1 MAMYAAGR
9 APLANL
15 QSAQDLHQR
24 LTGLRGKRR
33 RFKEGWNLRQV
44 SQGDEEVQMRRYDR
58 SHHKSNHHYH
68 HSHHTLS
75 SSLHDNHK
83 NQKQQH
89 RKKNKA
95 NNKKKNYQLS
105 DRHRYLAEALEGS
118 SPPDS
123 VAVGD
128 VAAAAAA
135 TTAEQAG
142 SDIDTIPATNV
153 VPTSPDIVTQPY
165 NTEQVLA
172 TQQMF
177 ENHHKAAL
185 LIFDGSRSAIECY
198 IPDGPDLEG
207 PSKRCWPAFLLARAL
222 FHHHK
227 ERFAPGSQPFQLLY
241 TTGDYPHLNCLGTD
255 GGCGFDGDG
264 DDKAGGGGGAT
275 PPLAPILSFGSVP
288 RDPTVLPTATA
299 MPFPSMAECLVRD
312 CRLLAQNALERGD
325 ASAQQ
330 HWEDLKPQILW
341 RGDDYT
347 TFADNFDLGLQH
359 GVDLGIEP
367 NTMTTE
373 EVADRLIELWDTLT
387 PSWRAVASSLRARI
401 DADQAAAAD
410 AAGDGPGPQPWIDA
424 KFTMGHSPAYKL
436 YDTKFV
442 PFLDAGSEVAT
453 AEYVGADEMASYR
466 YHIDIVTGG
475 ATSWEDTV
483 RKLALPGLLFHHESL
498 MKDWFY
504 DELKAWEHYVPV
516 RMDLSDLSEK
526 CKCEAKVQG
535 L

>member
-1 MAMYAAGR
+1 M
-9 APLANL
+9 
-15 QSAQDLHQR
+15 
-24 LTGLRGKRR
+24 
-33 RFKEGWNLRQV
+33 
-44 SQGDEEVQMRRYDR
+44 
-58 SHHKSNHHYH
+58 
-68 HSHHTLS
+68 
-75 SSLHDNHK
+75 
-83 NQKQQH
+83 
-89 RKKNKA
+89 
-95 NNKKKNYQLS
+95 
-105 DRHRYLAEALEGS
+105 
-118 SPPDS
+118 
-123 VAVGD
+123 
-128 VAAAAAA
+128 
-135 TTAEQAG
+135 
-142 SDIDTIPATNV
+142 
-153 VPTSPDIVTQPY
+153 
-165 NTEQVLA
+165 
-172 TQQMF
+172 
-177 ENHHKAAL
+177 
-185 LIFDGSRSAIECY
+185 
-198 IPDGPDLEG
+198 
-207 PSKRCWPAFLLARAL
+207 
-222 FHHHK
+222 
-227 ERFAPGSQPFQLLY
+227 
-241 TTGDYPHLNCLGTD
+241 
-255 GGCGFDGDG
+255 
-264 DDKAGGGGGAT
+264 
-275 PPLAPILSFGSVP
+275 
-288 RDPTVLPTATA
+288 
-299 MPFPSMAECLVRD
+299 RD

-330 HWEDLKPQILW
+330 RWEDLKPQILW

-373 EVADRLIELWDTLT
+373 EVADRLIELWDTLP

-410 AAGDGPGPQPWIDA
+410 AAGDGPGPLPWIDA

-436 YDTKFV
+436 YDTKFA

-453 AEYVGADEMASYR
+453 AEYMGADEMASYR